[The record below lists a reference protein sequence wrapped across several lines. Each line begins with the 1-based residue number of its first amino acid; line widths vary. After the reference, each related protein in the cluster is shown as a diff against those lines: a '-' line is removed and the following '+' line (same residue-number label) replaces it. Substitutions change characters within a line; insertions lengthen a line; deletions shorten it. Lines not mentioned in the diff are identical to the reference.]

1 MKIAMILPSLANK
14 GPILVARDLCI
25 EYKKMGHE
33 CSVFYF
39 DDIVEVE
46 LPCPSKRIS
55 FWRPID
61 WNAFDIVHSHMYRSD
76 AYVFFHK
83 PILRKCRT
91 KFITTLHQ
99 HIAEQMPFDFPAAK
113 ASFVIHTWLLFL
125 RRLLSAS
132 IIRHTIRNVACA
144 MSRLFTMDVTLIAIL
159 I

>member
-14 GPILVARDLCI
+14 GPILVTRDLCI

-125 RRLLSAS
+125 RQPYLAYRKSFPVLFQGGSFGMRLVRWNWCRPAG
-132 IIRHTIRNVACA
+132 
-144 MSRLFTMDVTLIAIL
+144 
-159 I
+159 